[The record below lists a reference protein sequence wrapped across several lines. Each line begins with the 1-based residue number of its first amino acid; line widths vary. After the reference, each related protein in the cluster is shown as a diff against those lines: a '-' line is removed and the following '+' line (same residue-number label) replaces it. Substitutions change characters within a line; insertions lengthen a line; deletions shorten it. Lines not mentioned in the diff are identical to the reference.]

1 MQFTL
6 QQIRYFL
13 GVAKESQISAAARN
27 MNVSQSAVT
36 LAIKDLEAQLGVS
49 LFIRHANGLNLT
61 DAGETFLRNALSIDK
76 EVKSA
81 IESVKA
87 ENKTIAGSIRLGVTH
102 TISGY
107 FVFPFLAEFKKLFPD
122 VKIELEEL
130 KRADLEQSLISGDTD
145 LALMVTSNGE
155 KNTQLTSKTFKKSK
169 RYLWVSSNHKLLE
182 KEKVYLKDIINYPF
196 VSLNADECGT
206 FVKTY
211 WKTKKIK
218 PNEAFAST
226 SIEAVRNMVAI
237 GEAVTILSDV
247 LFRAWTIDGKRLEKI
262 ALADKIPPLEVGVV
276 WKKGRKLNRVEKLF
290 CNKLYE
296 HEK

>member
-13 GVAKESQISAAARN
+13 GVASESQISAAARN

-36 LAIKDLEAQLGVS
+36 LAIKDLEAQLGVR
-49 LFIRHANGLNLT
+49 LFIRHASGLTLT
-61 DAGETFLRNALSIDK
+61 EAGQTFLRSALSIDK

-87 ENKTIAGSIRLGVTH
+87 ENKTISGKVRLGVTH
-102 TISGY
+102 TLSGY
-107 FVFPFLAEFKKLFPD
+107 FVFPFLAEFKKYFPD
-122 VKIELEEL
+122 VEIKLEEF
-130 KRADLEQSLISGDTD
+130 KREDLEKKLISNDVD

-155 KNTQLTSKTFKKSK
+155 KNRQLTSKVFQKSQ
-169 RYLWVSSNHKLLE
+169 RHLWVSSNHKLLE
-182 KEKVYLKDIINYPF
+182 KGKVYLKDLKNYPF
-196 VSLNADECGT
+196 VSLNADECGASA
-206 FVKTY
+206 KTY
-211 WKTKKIK
+211 WQTKEVK

-237 GEAVTILSDV
+237 GDAVTILSDV

-262 ALADKIPPLEVGVV
+262 ALVDKIPPLEVGVV
-276 WKKGRKLNRVEKLF
+276 WRKGKKLNQVEKLF
-290 CNKLYE
+290 CSKLYE
-296 HEK
+296 HKK